1 MKITKAT
8 ENDIHQLCGLLA
20 VLFGQ
25 EAEFRPDA
33 EKQAAG
39 LRMIICNSE
48 NGFILKAEED
58 GKICGMVNILYTV
71 STYLGGRV
79 CMLEDMVV
87 LPEIRGRNI
96 GGLLIEEAEKLAKEA
111 GCMRLTLLTDSDNVS
126 GQRFYTSH
134 GFSHSPMIPMRKL
147 I

>member
-8 ENDIHQLCGLLA
+8 ENDIPQLCGLLA

-25 EAEFRPDA
+25 EAEFRPD
-33 EKQAAG
+33 EKKQADG
-39 LRMIICNSE
+39 LRMIIGNPES
-48 NGFILKAEED
+48 GFIMKAEEN
-58 GKICGMVNILYTV
+58 GVICGMVNILFTV

-87 LPEIRGRNI
+87 LPDMRGRNI

-111 GCMRLTLLTDSDNVS
+111 GCMRITLLTDSDNVN